1 MLVIGLLSIV
11 IIAGIIFYS
20 ICAVS
25 SRVSRHFENR
35 ALVFL
40 SPSAAEPFK
49 DLLAAGDE
57 ESVYRI
63 MKAMA
68 RRGDLHII
76 ETEKEILIA
85 AAEPPFVE
93 TRRKI
98 TME

>member
-1 MLVIGLLSIV
+1 MLVVCLLSIV
-11 IIAGIIFYS
+11 IIAGILFYS

-25 SRVSRHFENR
+25 SRVSHRFENR
-35 ALVFL
+35 AIVFL
-40 SPSAAEPFK
+40 TSSAAEPFK

-63 MKAMA
+63 MMALA
-68 RRGDLHII
+68 RRGDIHII
-76 ETEKEILIA
+76 ETEKEILID
-85 AAEPPFVE
+85 AAEPPSME

>member
-11 IIAGIIFYS
+11 IMIAILFYS

-25 SRVSRHFENR
+25 SRVNRHFENR

-40 SPSAAEPFK
+40 SPSAAAPFK

-63 MKAMA
+63 IKALA
-68 RRGDLHII
+68 QRGELHVI
-76 ETEKEILIA
+76 EAENEILIA
-85 AAEPPFVE
+85 ATEPPSTE
-93 TRRKI
+93 TLRKI
-98 TME
+98 TMD

>member
-1 MLVIGLLSIV
+1 MLVLCLLSIV
-11 IIAGIIFYS
+11 IIAAIFFHS

-40 SPSAAEPFK
+40 TPSAAAPFE
-49 DLLAAGDE
+49 DLLAAGDV

-63 MKAMA
+63 LKALE
-68 RRGDLHII
+68 RRGDFHII

-85 AAEPPFVE
+85 ATEPPSTE
-93 TRRKI
+93 TLRKI
-98 TME
+98 TVD